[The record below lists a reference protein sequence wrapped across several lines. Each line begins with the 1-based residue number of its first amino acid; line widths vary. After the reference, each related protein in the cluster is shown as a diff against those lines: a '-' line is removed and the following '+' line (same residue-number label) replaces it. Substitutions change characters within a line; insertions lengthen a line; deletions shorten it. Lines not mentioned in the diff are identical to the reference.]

1 MLERTGHQGTAP
13 EELAVEKMG
22 VIDTDTRGRRAQTA
36 PPVRRRWVWPL
47 LLAVAPWLWFAVR
60 RFGPELDLVAIFF
73 PAAAVAAALVCA
85 LNAALRRRLR
95 YAVPA
100 ASFLVCAVVAIW
112 FPRTP
117 HATAAPVDPF
127 VLVSANVFIDNPTPS
142 AAARS
147 LADRQADVLVLV
159 EATQE
164 LRDALTGSLVGY
176 AHATRGEARG
186 EDLGELDIYSRWPLE
201 PRERFQDLPK
211 SAAFA
216 VTVDRPGAPFGLVA
230 VHLPNPLHEI
240 SFPDHLAMTQRLL
253 ADAHAGG
260 GPVVLAGDF
269 NTSDRT
275 HAYGA
280 LTTSTR
286 DAMRTTWAVATYGSG
301 FFRLLALRIDYVLE
315 PPTWCSAGAT
325 TFEIPGSDHR
335 GVSVSLGTCPR

>member
-1 MLERTGHQGTAP
+1 M
-13 EELAVEKMG
+13 
-22 VIDTDTRGRRAQTA
+22 IDTDTRMRRARTA
-36 PPVRRRWVWPL
+36 LPVRRRWVGPL
-47 LLAVAPWLWFAVR
+47 CLALAPWLWFAVR
-60 RFGPELDLVAIFF
+60 RFGPELDLAAVFF

-85 LNAALRRRLR
+85 LAAVLGRRLL
-95 YAVPA
+95 YAVPV

-112 FPRTP
+112 SPRTP

-147 LADRQADVLVLV
+147 LADQQADVLVVV

-164 LRDALTGSLVGY
+164 LRDALTASLAGY

-186 EDLGELDIYSRWPLE
+186 GDLGRLDIYSRWPLE
-201 PRERFQDLPK
+201 PLKRFQDLPK
-211 SAAFA
+211 STALA
-216 VTVDRPGAPFGLVA
+216 VTVDRPAGPFGLVA

-260 GPVVLAGDF
+260 GPVILAGDF

-286 DAMRTTWAVATYGSG
+286 DAMRTTWPVTTYGSG
-301 FFRLLALRIDYVLE
+301 LFRLLALRIDYVLE

-325 TFEIPGSDHR
+325 TFEIPGSDHL
-335 GVSVSLGTCPR
+335 GLSVSLGTCPSLDTASLRSSYTTPSSG

>member
-1 MLERTGHQGTAP
+1 MRADGPGDGLKERVF
-13 EELAVEKMG
+13 ERMG
-22 VIDTDTRGRRAQTA
+22 VIDTETRRRRAQAA
-36 PPVRRRWVWPL
+36 PPARRRWMWPL

-60 RFGPELDLVAIFF
+60 RFGPELDLAAIFF

-85 LNAALRRRLR
+85 LIAGLRRQLP
-95 YAVPA
+95 YAVPV

-112 FPRTP
+112 LPRTP

-127 VLVSANVFIDNPTPS
+127 VLVSANVFSDNPTPS

-147 LADRQADVLVLV
+147 LADRQPDVLVVV
-159 EATQE
+159 ETTQE
-164 LRDALTGSLVGY
+164 LRDALTASLTGY

-186 EDLGELDIYSRWPLE
+186 EVLGELDIYSRWPLE
-201 PRERFQDLPK
+201 PLKRFRDLPK

-216 VTVDRPGAPFGLVA
+216 VTVDRPGAPFTLVA

-240 SFPDHLAMTQRLL
+240 SFPDHFARTRRLL

-275 HAYGA
+275 NAYRA

-286 DAMRTTWAVATYGSG
+286 DAMRSTWAVTTYGG
-301 FFRLLALRIDYVLE
+301 GLFRLLALRIDYVFE

-335 GVSVSLGTCPR
+335 GLSVSLGTCPR

>member
-1 MLERTGHQGTAP
+1 M
-13 EELAVEKMG
+13 
-22 VIDTDTRGRRAQTA
+22 
-36 PPVRRRWVWPL
+36 RRRWMWPL
-47 LLAVAPWLWFAVR
+47 LLAAAPWLWFAVR
-60 RFGPELDLVAIFF
+60 RFGPQLDLAAIFL
-73 PAAAVAAALVCA
+73 PGAAVAAAVVCA
-85 LNAALRRRLR
+85 FIATLRRRVP
-95 YAVPA
+95 YAVPV
-100 ASFLVCAVVAIW
+100 ASFLVWALVAIW
-112 FPRTP
+112 LPRTP

-147 LADRQADVLVLV
+147 LADRRADVIVVV

-164 LRDALTGSLVGY
+164 LRDALSASLAGY

-186 EDLGELDIYSRWPLE
+186 EDLGALDIYSRWPLE
-201 PRERFQDLPK
+201 PLKRFQDLPK

-216 VTVDRPGAPFGLVA
+216 VIIERPGAPFDLVA

-253 ADAHAGG
+253 ADAHEGG
-260 GPVVLAGDF
+260 RPVVLAGDF

-275 HAYGA
+275 HAYHA

-286 DAMRTTWAVATYGSG
+286 DAMRSTWAVTTYGSG
-301 FFRLLALRIDYVLE
+301 LFRLLALRIDYVLE

-325 TFEIPGSDHR
+325 TFEVPGSDHR
-335 GVSVSLGTCPR
+335 GLSVSLGTCPR